1 MSEKRD
7 LENGTTTTETRTL
20 YPMMLEN
27 PQLRWSFI
35 RKVYSIIT
43 FQLLL
48 TIVVASVVVFVPPIA
63 HFFVSSTQGLILYIV
78 LIFVPFIYVSCSLYM
93 MIDDY
98 YNTN

>member
-7 LENGTTTTETRTL
+7 LENGTTTETRTL

-48 TIVVASVVVFVPPIA
+48 TIAVASVVVFVPPIA
-63 HFFVSSTQGLILYIV
+63 HFFVSSTQGLVLYIV
-78 LIFVPFIYVSCSLYM
+78 LIFVPFISMCLVLY
-93 MIDDY
+93 IYDD
-98 YNTN
+98 

>member
-7 LENGTTTTETRTL
+7 LENGTTTETRTL

-48 TIVVASVVVFVPPIA
+48 TIAVASVVVFVPPIA
-63 HFFVSSTQGLILYIV
+63 HFFVSSTQGLVLYIV
-78 LIFVPFIYVSCSLYM
+78 LIFVPFISMCFVLY
-93 MIDDY
+93 I
-98 YNTN
+98 

>member
-78 LIFVPFIYVSCSLYM
+78 LIFVPFISMCLVLY
-93 MIDDY
+93 IYDD
-98 YNTN
+98 